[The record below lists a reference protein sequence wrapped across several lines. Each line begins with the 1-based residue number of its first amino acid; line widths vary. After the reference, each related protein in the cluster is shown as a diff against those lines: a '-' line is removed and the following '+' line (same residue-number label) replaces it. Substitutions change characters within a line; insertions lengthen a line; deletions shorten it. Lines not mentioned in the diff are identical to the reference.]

1 LDQLFELWTES
12 LECKDKELE
21 RINVFL
27 SLFNF
32 ARAIGSKDFIE
43 GEELRLALKHWDLN
57 LLEKNGFQGFC
68 LFESDDCTEK
78 RKVAGLFQKSIN
90 APEKR
95 IWGNA
100 GLMEC
105 VADFARIVQASDR
118 LRGIGFECLLHISKC
133 LIFS

>member
-1 LDQLFELWTES
+1 LDQVFELWAES
-12 LECKDKELE
+12 LKCKDKELE

-43 GEELRLALKHWDLN
+43 GEELRLALKHWDLD
-57 LLEKNGFQGFC
+57 LLEKNRFQGFC

-78 RKVAGLFQKSIN
+78 RKVAGLFLKKIKAPQK
-90 APEKR
+90 R
-95 IWGNA
+95 VLGGVWGV
-100 GLMEC
+100 GGGG
-105 VADFARIVQASDR
+105 DSARVVQASDR